1 MNSAVMVADI
11 LNWLDGWAPFSV
23 AEEWDNV
30 GLLVGCPDMPVTKI
44 LLSLDITPEVVMH
57 AAKLGAELIISHHP
71 VIFNPLKKLECDTP
85 LYLLA
90 WHDIAAIAAHTNL
103 DKAVGGVNDTLASKL
118 LLKDVCVAEDGMCRI
133 GALESEMQPQTFAKH
148 CASML
153 NVPDGGINWADGKRP
168 VKTVAVCGGSG
179 GDFLQNLQT
188 QVDAFVTGE
197 LNYHYWPENALN
209 TIVAA
214 GHFYTEAP
222 AVEELKNKLQSAFKT
237 IKAYLAHMNCPYHTN
252 I

>member
-1 MNSAVMVADI
+1 MNSAVTVADI
-11 LNWLDGWAPFSV
+11 LNWLDGWAPFSS

-30 GLLVGCPDMPVTKI
+30 GLLVGCTDTPVTKV
-44 LLSLDITPEVVMH
+44 LFSLDITPEVVMH

-71 VIFNPLKKLECDTP
+71 VIFNPLKKLESNTP
-85 LYLLA
+85 PYLLA
-90 WHDIAAIAAHTNL
+90 RHGIAVIAAHTNL

-118 LLKDVCVAEDGMCRI
+118 LLKDVCEADDGMCRI
-133 GALESEMQPQTFAKH
+133 GTLECEMSPEMFAKH

-153 NVPDGGINWADGKRP
+153 NVPDGGINWTDGKRP
-168 VKTVAVCGGSG
+168 VRTVAVCGGSG
-179 GDFLQNLQT
+179 GDFLHSLQT

-197 LNYHYWPENALN
+197 LNYHDWPANALN

-222 AVEELKNKLQSAFKT
+222 AVEELKNKLQSAFKA
-237 IKAYLAHMNCPYHTN
+237 IKTYLAHMKCPYQ
-252 I
+252 IL